1 MSILSGIGAFF
12 KIGKAASTTGK
23 VANTAGK
30 AAATVTKAGKTVINA
45 TKGSKIV
52 LQMGEVG
59 GAAGKALQ
67 TGFRASRVW
76 ILAKWGVAVT
86 FVVGVGVAVKN
97 ILSGLFGGA
106 YNGLSSILQGLGLS
120 KEHADTGSSIIFI
133 ALFVAIILYA
143 LPYITDMI
151 SNRKPRP
158 KLRSKVKD
166 TAKKNWETLTTPR
179 ERDET
184 YPSDNVSKNTSKPKK
199 NSDKRKA
206 ADDDLGTGWMIASN
220 KPGGRI

>member
-23 VANTAGK
+23 VASTAGK
-30 AAATVTKAGKTVINA
+30 AAATVTKTGKTVINA
-45 TKGSKIV
+45 AKGSKIV

-59 GAAGKALQ
+59 GAAGRALQ
-67 TGFRASRVW
+67 TGFRASRAWV
-76 ILAKWGVAVT
+76 LAKWGVAAT
-86 FVVGVGVAVKN
+86 LVVGVGVAVKN

-120 KEHADTGSSIIFI
+120 KENADTGSSIIFI

-143 LPYITDMI
+143 LPYITDAL
-151 SNRKPRP
+151 SKRKPRP
-158 KLRSKVKD
+158 PLRSKVKD
-166 TAKKNWETLTTPR
+166 TAKRDWETLTTPR

-184 YPSDNVSKNTSKPKK
+184 YPSDVPKNTSKPKK
-199 NSDKRKA
+199 SNNKRTA
-206 ADDDLGTGWMIASN
+206 SDDDLGTGWMIASN
-220 KPGGRI
+220 KPGGRT